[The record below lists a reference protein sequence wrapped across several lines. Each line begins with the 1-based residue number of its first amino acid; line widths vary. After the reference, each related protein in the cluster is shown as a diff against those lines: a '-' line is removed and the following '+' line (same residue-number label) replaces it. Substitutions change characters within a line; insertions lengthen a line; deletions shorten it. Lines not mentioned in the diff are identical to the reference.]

1 MTTPASILAAIRP
14 EFDFAA
20 STDFFADGLLDS
32 FDLIMLVSELET
44 AYGIRIDGMAIV
56 PENFRSLDAIERL
69 LGAAGVWL

>member
-14 EFDFAA
+14 EFDFVA
-20 STDFFADGLLDS
+20 SADFFADGLLDS

-56 PENFRSLDAIERL
+56 PENFCNLAAIERL
-69 LGAAGVWL
+69 LGEAGVRP